1 MRKIQSGW
9 KIIEN
14 IYMKIKS
21 WRAHVMA
28 MGSCEIKSK
37 TKIVDRFGE
46 KVLNVGKEIEIMPS
60 DESS

>member
-1 MRKIQSGW
+1 
-9 KIIEN
+9 
-14 IYMKIKS
+14 
-21 WRAHVMA
+21 MA